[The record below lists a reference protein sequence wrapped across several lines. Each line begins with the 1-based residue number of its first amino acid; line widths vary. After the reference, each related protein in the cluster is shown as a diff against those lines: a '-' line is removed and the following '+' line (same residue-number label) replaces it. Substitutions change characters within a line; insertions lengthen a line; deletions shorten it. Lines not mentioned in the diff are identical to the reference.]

1 MREKIVFEKRGK
13 INFRRTAD
21 YSYINPYYGTSAGQT
36 PGATT
41 ESDSPTA
48 TAALAAYYGNAG
60 FTPTGTASGTTAQ
73 AYATASYYY
82 NSMAAA
88 AGYFPG
94 QHSGYTYGTVGG
106 TQRYPAEECKREG
119 PEPVYHLRNVPVPPH
134 IAESGPNSLDDV
146 LKPAS
151 KFQNTVFKIVQKVSF
166 LPNFWIWIFPP
177 KIWLLITSST
187 LEKPTMTWMNLGI
200 FTFSSRFN

>member
-166 LPNFWIWIFPP
+166 LLCEESELFLYCAGAFLAR
-177 KIWLLITSST
+177 KF
-187 LEKPTMTWMNLGI
+187 KY
-200 FTFSSRFN
+200 FF

>member
-1 MREKIVFEKRGK
+1 
-13 INFRRTAD
+13 
-21 YSYINPYYGTSAGQT
+21 
-36 PGATT
+36 
-41 ESDSPTA
+41 
-48 TAALAAYYGNAG
+48 
-60 FTPTGTASGTTAQ
+60 
-73 AYATASYYY
+73 
-82 NSMAAA
+82 MAAA

-151 KFQNTVFKIVQKVSF
+151 KFYSHCLKISQKVSF
-166 LPNFWIWIFPP
+166 YKMRAKRALSNIYSL
-177 KIWLLITSST
+177 KIY
-187 LEKPTMTWMNLGI
+187 E
-200 FTFSSRFN
+200 FSRLKLTI